1 MLLQLRDYIQRE
13 RVVSVQQLMR
23 EFHMD
28 ESALLPM
35 LSLWVKKGV
44 IEQHKDKEGCKSAC
58 SQCKSSTVVFYQFQN

>member
-13 RVVSVQQLMR
+13 RVVSIQQLMR

-35 LSLWVKKGV
+35 LSLWVKKGT
-44 IEQHKDKEGCKSAC
+44 IEQLQDTRGCQSAC